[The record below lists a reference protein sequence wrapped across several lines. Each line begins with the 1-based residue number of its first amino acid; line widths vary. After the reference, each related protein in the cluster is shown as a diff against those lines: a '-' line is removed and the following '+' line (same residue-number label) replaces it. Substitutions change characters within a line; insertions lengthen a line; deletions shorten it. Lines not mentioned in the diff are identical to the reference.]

1 MPPRKTPVIN
11 EEFNTILAEYRLKYN
26 VEQLDSP
33 NDLAN
38 LHTMIRNQ
46 ILISKLQAQLDTLTQ
61 NIDDFDPTQIKKIL
75 DSIVALSETNINYE
89 RTLGID
95 RKTRKQT
102 DSENVADYL
111 TGLKQRGKEWL
122 DERIIKVRCEVCN
135 ILVGRISGVYDTTFY
150 EGRFQCPQCKKQI
163 TIKREEQD
171 VFFDVKDANW
181 RRKYPIEIEA
191 AKRTRAP
198 DTSSIEDDIILGDGE
213 E

>member
-1 MPPRKTPVIN
+1 MPPRKVN
-11 EEFNTILAEYRLKYN
+11 KSDEFNNLLSDYTLKYN

-33 NDLAN
+33 NDISN

-46 ILISKLQAQLDTLTQ
+46 VLIKKLQDQLEILTED
-61 NIDDFDPTQIKKIL
+61 IAAAADVKKYL
-75 DSIVALSETNINYE
+75 DSIVALSEVNIAYE

-122 DERIIKVRCEVCN
+122 DERLTKVVCETCN
-135 ILVGRISGVYDTTFY
+135 IMVGRISGVYDTTFY
-150 EGRFQCPQCKKQI
+150 EARFQCPQCKKQVLV
-163 TIKREEQD
+163 KRQERD
-171 VFFDVKDANW
+171 IFFDIKDADW
-181 RRKYPIEIEA
+181 RRPYAVDIEQP
-191 AKRTRAP
+191 KRTNAP
-198 DTSSIEDDIILGDGE
+198 DTSGIEDDIILGE